1 MNKLIKSSL
10 FNISTAREQRRQ
22 ARWLGE
28 NSSPRDVR
36 RSDNDWGQV
45 AEAFRK
51 HDPDGRKLVTL
62 FAEEVE

>member
-36 RSDNDWGQV
+36 RSDNDWGQ
-45 AEAFRK
+45 EANRFPLTARIG
-51 HDPDGRKLVTL
+51 P
-62 FAEEVE
+62 FQSAYP